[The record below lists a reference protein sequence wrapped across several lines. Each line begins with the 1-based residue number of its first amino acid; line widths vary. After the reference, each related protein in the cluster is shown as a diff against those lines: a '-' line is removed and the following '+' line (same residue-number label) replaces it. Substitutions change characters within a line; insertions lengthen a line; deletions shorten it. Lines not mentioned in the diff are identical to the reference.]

1 MIRELF
7 LRDLSLWGC
16 IWQSTLFAVIGLAGS
31 FLFRRRPARASQV
44 LFLAIIA
51 AVLLPTMS
59 MLIRH
64 FGLGLFTEEPIVL
77 TSFVADIPAE
87 SPGVFPS
94 AEIQPAALEV
104 PTDFALAPSS
114 SGEIEIPWRL
124 IALYGWMIAML
135 ILLGRL
141 FAAFVSGIRLL
152 RRAQSGRCEHIRQAA
167 NAARARLG
175 ITKGLQI
182 RSSEEVRSPMIWCW
196 SRPPVLLVPGNL
208 DGRIGWVDV
217 ICHELAHWR
226 RWDHVSGFAAE
237 LAVCI
242 LPWNP
247 LLWWSKKRMVRLS
260 EQACDDWVLAGG
272 RTGADYAQSLLN
284 LSPDLQMAFM
294 PTVIGKEK
302 PMKKRIYRIVKEKC
316 GVPHVGARWALV
328 VTIIAAS
335 VTVGVALAQRR
346 QARLES
352 PQRDERPAAEQR
364 ERQVLKERM
373 ADLKGQ
379 AHELKARFD
388 EVKTELAKLEDSGK
402 GESDEA
408 QAHRAELRELEK
420 AIAPIEREL
429 QGLEGELRSR
439 EMRPGAGQEPR
450 REILRR
456 LEELGHETELVL
468 QSLADQR
475 ISRSEETN
483 VLYGRMR
490 ELNEQMQQVRQQLG
504 RQLEGPGRQ
513 RPELENLERERGR
526 RRPVRELRREEHPEA
541 IMQER
546 EELKE
551 KARQIE
557 AELEQLGGE
566 NPERAEKLHA
576 ELREIHEAIAQIERE
591 PGSSRER
598 VAERQVRL
606 RELQEQAR
614 ELERRLQELG
624 DSHPE
629 EAQELR
635 MQLDQIHGQ
644 IERIEREPDLPERPW
659 PRVENPMQPGGEFH
673 RQELMVRR
681 EQLQT
686 QLKEL
691 ELVLRELNQ
700 QGKAE
705 SEEAQMHKQQLRE
718 LQEQLQATENEI
730 RQSEPGRAQEP
741 GRNDLEREVQDLRK
755 QIDSINGQMG
765 EMRELM
771 KRLLE
776 KGEPSEAR

>member
-7 LRDLSLWGC
+7 LKDLSLWGC
-16 IWQSTLFAVIGLAGS
+16 VWQSTLFAVIGLAGS
-31 FLFRRRPARASQV
+31 FLLRHRPARASQV

-59 MLIRH
+59 VLVKH

-77 TSFVADIPAE
+77 TSFVVDIPAE
-87 SPGVFPS
+87 SPGVFHSP
-94 AEIQPAALEV
+94 EIQSAALEV
-104 PTDFALAPSS
+104 PTDFSLAPSG
-114 SGEIEIPWRL
+114 SGDVEIPWHL
-124 IALYGWMIAML
+124 IALYGWMIATS

-152 RRAQSGRCEHIRQAA
+152 RRAQFGRCEHIRGAA
-167 NAARARLG
+167 DSARARLG
-175 ITKGLQI
+175 ITKSLQI

-196 SRPPVLLVPGNL
+196 SRRPVLLVPGDL
-208 DGRIGWVDV
+208 DGRIDWVDV

-226 RWDHVSGFAAE
+226 RWDHVSGLAAE

-302 PMKKRIYRIVKEKC
+302 PMKERIYRIVKEKC
-316 GVPHVGARWALV
+316 GIPHVGVRWALV

-335 VTVGVALAQRR
+335 ATIGVALAQRR
-346 QARLES
+346 PVRLGPPE
-352 PQRDERPAAEQR
+352 RDQRPAAEER
-364 ERQVLKERM
+364 ERRVLSEHM
-373 ADLKGQ
+373 ADLKGKTQ
-379 AHELKARFD
+379 ELKARFA
-388 EVKTELAKLEDSGK
+388 EVKTELAKLEDSGE
-402 GESDEA
+402 GEGDKA
-408 QAHRAELRELEK
+408 RALRSELRDLEE
-420 AIAPIEREL
+420 AMAPLEREL
-429 QGLEGELRSR
+429 RGLEGGLRDR
-439 EMRPGAGQEPR
+439 EMRPGADQEPR

-468 QSLADQR
+468 QSLADQQLG
-475 ISRSEETN
+475 RSEEAN

-490 ELNEQMQQVRQQLG
+490 ELNEQMQQVRRQLG
-504 RQLEGPGRQ
+504 QRLEGHGRQ
-513 RPELENLERERGR
+513 RPELENPERERDR

-557 AELEQLGGE
+557 SELEQLGGE

-576 ELREIHEAIAQIERE
+576 ELRAIHDAIAQTERE
-591 PGSSRER
+591 VGSLRER
-598 VAERQVRL
+598 EAMPEVGR
-606 RELQEQAR
+606 RELQEQAQK
-614 ELERRLQELG
+614 LEQRLQELG
-624 DSHPE
+624 DNHPE
-629 EAQELR
+629 EAEELR
-635 MQLDQIHGQ
+635 VQLDRIHGQ
-644 IERIEREPDLPERPW
+644 MESINREPGFPGGPRP
-659 PRVENPMQPGGEFH
+659 RFEEPMQPGGE
-673 RQELMVRR
+673 RREELMARR
-681 EQLQT
+681 EHIQAQ
-686 QLKEL
+686 
-691 ELVLRELNQ
+691 LREIDHVLGELNE
-700 QGKAE
+700 QGKSE
-705 SEEAQMHKQQLRE
+705 SEEAQMHRQQMLE
-718 LQEQLQATENEI
+718 LQEQLQATEGELGKS
-730 RQSEPGRAQEP
+730 RPGRQQER
-741 GRNDLEREVQDLRK
+741 GRDDLEREVQDLRK
-755 QIDSINGQMG
+755 QIDNVNEQMG